1 MKSGRIVSG
10 FVLFT
15 YLIAVVPLGA
25 FAQKA
30 SSDSA
35 GAVLAVPAPVF
46 VTGTPTCADLN
57 ASSDPAFAHII
68 ENWGLRINRSGA
80 TPFDEVFPFVNG
92 PDTEL
97 QGGAG
102 PSPAS
107 VVRVAAGGST
117 MSWVSNTEL
126 TAVIVQGPAGAN
138 VYPYNPP
145 SRGGFPGGNGSGLVT
160 PGACA
165 TIVSI
170 TFCYQAL
177 QPTAAP
183 AAVSGRVVTSTG
195 TGISGARLT
204 ITNAQ
209 TGATWGGTT
218 NSFGYFRIEGMPVGS
233 LYNLTVSHRQYSFAN
248 DTQTFSLN
256 DDVTG
261 VEFVANP

>member
-1 MKSGRIVSG
+1 M
-10 FVLFT
+10 FLLAT
-15 YLIAVVPLGA
+15 VPA
-25 FAQKA
+25 ESFAKKA
-30 SSDSA
+30 SNGSV
-35 GAVLAVPAPVF
+35 GAVLAVPAPVP
-46 VTGTPTCADLN
+46 VAGTPTCADLN
-57 ASSDPAFAHII
+57 ASSDPAFGHII

-80 TPFDEVFPFVNG
+80 TPYDLVFPFVNG

-102 PSPAS
+102 PTPAS

-165 TIVSI
+165 NIVSI

-183 AAVSGRVVTSTG
+183 ASISGRVVTSNG
-195 TGISGARLT
+195 SGISGARLT

-209 TGATWGGTT
+209 TGTTWGGFT
-218 NSFGYFRIEGMPVGS
+218 NNFGYFRVEGMPVGS
-233 LYNLTVSHRQYSFAN
+233 LYTVTVSHRQYSFAN
-248 DTQTFSLN
+248 DTQTISLS